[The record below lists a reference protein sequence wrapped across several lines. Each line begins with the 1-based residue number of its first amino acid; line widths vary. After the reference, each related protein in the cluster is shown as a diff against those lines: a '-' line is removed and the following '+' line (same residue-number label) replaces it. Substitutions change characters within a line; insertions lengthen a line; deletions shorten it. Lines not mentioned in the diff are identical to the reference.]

1 MKGSD
6 TLDNTAQNES
16 KHSFLRGA
24 MVLGASMVIVK
35 LIGMVFKV
43 VLSRMFGGVGTG
55 LFNIAYELYNPLF
68 TLATAGFPIAI
79 SRLVSENITRK
90 RYKDVEL
97 IHKIS
102 IPIFVITGIIC
113 FIIMVLGSFV
123 YINIIKAPNAIYA
136 ILFLSPTIFFGCL
149 MSIYRGYFEGTRN
162 MLPTAISEVIEAVSK
177 LVIGVSA
184 SYLTIVLALKEFDKS
199 GTVLGKTYETSEQA
213 REAIIPLA
221 VGVSILG
228 ISLGSLFG
236 FLFLLIRYKRKGT
249 GISKQD
255 YDNTPPAVPTKQMV
269 KTLIKTALPIGAGSI
284 VMSLASTV
292 DVTLIQMR
300 LYSVMEKVPEKLLGV
315 YDSLIPQSVI
325 NNNEVHTFLFGC
337 YGMALTLMMIVPAVT
352 QVFGTSALPSV
363 TAAWTNGDKT
373 ILKSR
378 IEAVLRVTFLVTVPA
393 GLGLAVF
400 SQPIMNLLY
409 GSSSVVSEVEIAS
422 RVLCVMGIAV
432 IFTSTSTPICSMLQ
446 AVGRVDVPLKLL
458 SIGVVIKII
467 LNYTLVGIPEINI
480 QGASVGT
487 LVCYIFVTAVGL
499 CILCRETKIIPNF
512 YNILIKPMCS
522 AVICILL
529 SYGFYRLML
538 LVSSSKWVIL
548 VVIVFAVIVYAI
560 TLLITRAITKDDLLR
575 MPMGNKIVKVLE
587 KRKLIR

>member
-1 MKGSD
+1 M
-6 TLDNTAQNES
+6 DNTSNNEN

-35 LIGMVFKV
+35 LIGMVFKI

-55 LFNIAYELYNPLF
+55 IFNTAYELYNPLF

-90 RYKDVEL
+90 RYNDVKL

-102 IPIFVITGIIC
+102 VPIFIITGIIC
-113 FIIMVLGSFV
+113 FTIMVFGSFI
-123 YINIIKAPNAIYA
+123 YINIIKAPEAIYA

-162 MLPTAISEVIEAVSK
+162 MVPTAISEVIEASSK
-177 LVIGVSA
+177 LIIGVSA
-184 SYLTIVLALKEFDKS
+184 SYLTIFFALKEFDKN
-199 GTVLGKTYETSEQA
+199 GTVLGKAYENAEQA
-213 REAIIPLA
+213 RDAIIPLA
-221 VGVSILG
+221 VGISILG
-228 ISLGSLFG
+228 ISLGAFFG
-236 FLFLLIRYKRKGT
+236 FIFLLIRYKVKGS
-249 GISKQD
+249 GITKEQ
-255 YDNTPPAVPTKQMV
+255 YAAAPAPVPTKQMV

-284 VMSLASTV
+284 IMSLASTI
-292 DVTLIQMR
+292 DVTLINMR
-300 LYSVMEKVPEKLLGV
+300 LYSVMQTSPDELLSV
-315 YDSLIPQSVI
+315 YNSLIPQSVI
-325 NNNEVHTFLFGC
+325 DNGQVHIFLFGC

-363 TAAWTNGDKT
+363 TAAWTNGDKK
-373 ILKSR
+373 ILKARMES
-378 IEAVLRVTFLVTVPA
+378 VLRVTIPA

-409 GSSSVVSEVEIAS
+409 GNSSVVSEVEIAA

-458 SIGVVIKII
+458 SIGVIIKII
-467 LNYTLVGIPEINI
+467 LNYTLVGIPKINI

-487 LVCYIFVTAVGL
+487 LVCYIFVTIVGL
-499 CILCRETKIIPNF
+499 CILCKETKIIPDF

-529 SYGFYRLML
+529 SYGFYRLLL
-538 LVSSSKWVIL
+538 LVMDNKFTILLVI
-548 VVIVFAVIVYAI
+548 IFAVISYAV
-560 TLLITRAITKDDLLR
+560 TLIVMKTITKEDLAR